1 MEKNNREFIETI
13 IRVLRVNYDL
23 FGRKD
28 LTESELE
35 ANEQLLYVIEQAE
48 ELLNTSTIEFLERP
62 RNLKDVIPK
71 IQKIK
76 PKTD

>member
-1 MEKNNREFIETI
+1 MENNNREFIETI

-62 RNLKDVIPK
+62 RNLKDVLPK